1 MRIMRIS
8 RVTRGLA
15 CGGRDRNTPLINH
28 GVPAMIKCYVL
39 KFIIY

>member
-15 CGGRDRNTPLINH
+15 CGGRNTHLINH